1 MPCYFNG
8 GLGLNKAQELQHV
21 DKFKKI
27 AYFGINFPWP
37 MQTRDLAVY
46 GVGCDMLETGHV
58 LCVLSSIDDREE
70 FSAQVPAVPAKHVR
84 ATMSIGGFLLT
95 PLSAQ
100 RTQVS
105 FIFNV
110 DPKMSY
116 VPSMLLNW
124 GLKQGAHMV
133 FNVRTRRSI
142 CSRLS

>member
-1 MPCYFNG
+1 
-8 GLGLNKAQELQHV
+8 
-21 DKFKKI
+21 
-27 AYFGINFPWP
+27 

-70 FSAQVPAVPAKHVR
+70 FSSQVPAVPAKHVR

-100 RTQVS
+100 STRVS
-105 FIFNV
+105 FVFNV
-110 DPKMSY
+110 DPKMNY
-116 VPSMLLNW
+116 VPAVLLNW

-133 FNVRTRRSI
+133 FNVRR
-142 CSRLS
+142 